1 MKLISHRA
9 NLSGTKPEFE
19 NSPKYIQEALNFGLD
34 VEIDVW
40 FVKNQLFLGH
50 DEPQYEIDLDYLK
63 NEKFWCHA
71 KNPDAL
77 RLMLDNEIHC
87 FWHDKDKFT
96 LTSKG
101 IPWCYP
107 QNHINGGVV
116 VFQDL
121 TSFSSVSSSYSEI
134 SKNLHGICSDYI
146 CDTSHGFCKLVD
158 GRQRIFKKL

>member
-1 MKLISHRA
+1 MKLISHRG
-9 NLSGTKPEFE
+9 NLSGPKPDLE
-19 NSPKYIQEALNFGLD
+19 NSPQYIQEALTLGLD

-40 FVKNQLFLGH
+40 LVKEQLFLGH

-77 RLMLDNEIHC
+77 KLMLDNNIHC

-107 QNHINGGVV
+107 QNYIAGGVV
-116 VFQDL
+116 VLQDL
-121 TSFSSVSSSYSEI
+121 SPFSCASVAYSEM
-134 SKNLHGICSDYI
+134 SESLYGVCSDHIY
-146 CDTSHGFCKLVD
+146 DMNHRLVKS
-158 GRQRIFKKL
+158 FLNKNSLF

>member
-1 MKLISHRA
+1 VKFISHRG
-9 NLSGTKPEFE
+9 NLSGPKPDLE
-19 NSPKYIQEALNFGLD
+19 NSPQYIQKALTLGLD

-40 FVKNQLFLGH
+40 LVKEQLFLGH
-50 DEPQYEIDLDYLK
+50 DEPQYEINLDYLK

-77 RLMLDNEIHC
+77 KLMLDNNIHC

-107 QNHINGGVV
+107 QNHIAGGVV
-116 VFQDL
+116 VLQDL
-121 TSFSSVSSSYSEI
+121 PPFSCASVAYSEM
-134 SKNLHGICSDYI
+134 SKNLYGVCSDHIY
-146 CDTSHGFCKLVD
+146 DNHKSVKSFLNKNLL
-158 GRQRIFKKL
+158 F